1 MLGVGI
7 SNVISLFSGIALFL
21 FGMALMG
28 DGLKQVAGNKLELI
42 LYRLTGSPVKGFLLG
57 TGVTAVIQSS
67 SATSVMVVGFV
78 NSGMMKVRQSISI
91 VLGAILGTSITGWII
106 CLSDIGSTGGWM
118 DLFSTATL
126 TGVISVIG
134 IVLRMASKDPAKKHI
149 GDILMGFA
157 VLMFGMSTMSAAVSP
172 LRDDPTF
179 IRILTSFSNPFLGIL
194 FGTLFTCVLQ
204 SASAAVGIL
213 QALAS
218 TGIIDFSIA
227 LPIIMGIAI
236 GAAMPVLLS
245 AIGASVD
252 GKRTAMVYLVAEV
265 TGVILFAAIYYTLDA
280 LIRFPFA
287 DRIMTSVSIA
297 FVNTVFRFI
306 KVVALLPF
314 TQQIEKAVN
323 LLVRDKPQQKTVEP
337 EAMRLEERFIQH
349 PALAIEQSRLTINA
363 MAEEAKRNFVE
374 AVALLHGY
382 SDERFRLVENLE
394 TSVDRYEDKLGTY
407 LVKVTEREMTAKQ
420 NAEVSKFL
428 HTISD
433 FERISDHALNIAEG
447 ARELHQKNLSFS
459 DAAAGNGLCLGS
471 IVALVFTFLYYWLR
485 GLIKFEKSMESIPNG
500 FIQMISPILIL
511 CFAWTLCGLCRDDG
525 LQVGEFVKGVMAGTG
540 SLAKFLPA
548 VIFIV
553 ACFIGFATGTSWGT
567 IGIMV
572 PLVCAVFDWNSQVT
586 LLSIGLAASCAGGVC
601 GDHLSPISDTTI
613 MASAGAHCYHLNHVS
628 TQIPYGVTVAA
639 VSFVSFIIA
648 GLVQNVVICMIIAIA
663 LMIVTLFVIKAVVAK
678 KHAAVIAEIAAAN
691 KAHYAAK

>member
-1 MLGVGI
+1 MGI
-7 SNVISLFSGIALFL
+7 SNVISLLSGIALFL

-42 LYRLTGSPVKGFLLG
+42 LYRLTGNPIKGFLLG
-57 TGVTAVIQSS
+57 AGVTAVIQSS
-67 SATSVMVVGFV
+67 SATSVMIVGFV
-78 NSGMMKVRQSISI
+78 NSGMMKVRQAISI

-106 CLSDIGSTGGWM
+106 CLSDIGSTGGWL

-134 IVLRMASKDPAKKHI
+134 IVLRMTAKNPAKKHV

-157 VLMFGMSTMSAAVSP
+157 VLMFGMSTMSSAVSP

-297 FVNTVFRFI
+297 LVNTVFRFI
-306 KVVALLPF
+306 KVVGLLPF
-314 TQQIEKAVN
+314 TRQIEKTVN
-323 LLVRDKPQQKTVEP
+323 FLVREKPQQKAAEP

-382 SDERFRLVENLE
+382 SDERFKLVEDLE
-394 TSVDRYEDKLGTY
+394 GSVDRYEDKLGTY

-447 ARELHQKNLSFS
+447 AKELHQKKLSFS
-459 DAAAGNGLCLGS
+459 EAAAHELEVMEAALTEILSTAIRSFVNNDLQLAARVEPLEELIDNLCDEMKLHHVDRLQKGLCTLGQGFVFNDLLTNYERVADHCS
-471 IVALVFTFLYYWLR
+471 NIAVALIELESDSFDTHEYLNSLKELKSDMYERYYEEYRRVYQL
-485 GLIKFEKSMESIPNG
+485 
-500 FIQMISPILIL
+500 
-511 CFAWTLCGLCRDDG
+511 
-525 LQVGEFVKGVMAGTG
+525 
-540 SLAKFLPA
+540 
-548 VIFIV
+548 
-553 ACFIGFATGTSWGT
+553 
-567 IGIMV
+567 
-572 PLVCAVFDWNSQVT
+572 
-586 LLSIGLAASCAGGVC
+586 
-601 GDHLSPISDTTI
+601 
-613 MASAGAHCYHLNHVS
+613 
-628 TQIPYGVTVAA
+628 
-639 VSFVSFIIA
+639 
-648 GLVQNVVICMIIAIA
+648 
-663 LMIVTLFVIKAVVAK
+663 
-678 KHAAVIAEIAAAN
+678 
-691 KAHYAAK
+691 

>member
-78 NSGMMKVRQSISI
+78 NSGMMKVRQSIPI

-172 LRDDPTF
+172 LREDPTF

-265 TGVILFAAIYYTLDA
+265 TGVIFFAAIYYCLDA
-280 LIRFPFA
+280 LIRFPLA

-297 FVNTVFRFI
+297 FANTVFRFI

-314 TQQIEKAVN
+314 TRQIEKVVD
-323 LLVRDKPQQKTVEP
+323 LLVPDKPQQKPVEP
-337 EAMRLEERFIQH
+337 EAVRLEERFIQH

-374 AVALLHGY
+374 AVALLHGF
-382 SDERFRLVENLE
+382 SDERYKLVEDLE
-394 TSVDRYEDKLGTY
+394 KSVDRYEDKLGTY
-407 LVKVTEREMTAKQ
+407 LVKVTEREMTVRQ

-428 HTISD
+428 HTLSD

-447 ARELHQKNLSFS
+447 AKELHEKNLSFS
-459 DAAAGNGLCLGS
+459 DAAAHELEVVEAALTEILSTAIRSFVNNDLQLAARVEPLEELIDNLCDELKLHHVDRLQKGLCTLGQGFVFNDLLTNYER
-471 IVALVFTFLYYWLR
+471 VADHCSNIAVAMIEL
-485 GLIKFEKSMESIPNG
+485 ESDSFDTHEYLN
-500 FIQMISPILIL
+500 S
-511 CFAWTLCGLCRDDG
+511 
-525 LQVGEFVKGVMAGTG
+525 VKEM
-540 SLAKFLPA
+540 K
-548 VIFIV
+548 
-553 ACFIGFATGTSWGT
+553 
-567 IGIMV
+567 
-572 PLVCAVFDWNSQVT
+572 
-586 LLSIGLAASCAGGVC
+586 
-601 GDHLSPISDTTI
+601 SDTFARYYEEYSRI
-613 MASAGAHCYHLNHVS
+613 Y
-628 TQIPYGVTVAA
+628 QI
-639 VSFVSFIIA
+639 
-648 GLVQNVVICMIIAIA
+648 
-663 LMIVTLFVIKAVVAK
+663 
-678 KHAAVIAEIAAAN
+678 
-691 KAHYAAK
+691 

>member
-1 MLGVGI
+1 MLCVGI
-7 SNVISLFSGIALFL
+7 SNVISLLSGIALFL

-28 DGLKQVAGNKLELI
+28 DGLKRVAGNKLELI
-42 LYRLTGSPVKGFLLG
+42 LYRLTGSPIKGFLLG
-57 TGVTAVIQSS
+57 AGVTAVIQSS
-67 SATSVMVVGFV
+67 SATSVMIVGFV
-78 NSGMMKVRQSISI
+78 NSGMMKVRQAISI

-106 CLSDIGSTGGWM
+106 CLSDIGSTGGWL

-134 IVLRMASKDPAKKHI
+134 IVLRMAAKDPAKKHI

-382 SDERFRLVENLE
+382 SDERFKLVEDLE

-447 ARELHQKNLSFS
+447 AKELHEKNLSFS
-459 DAAAGNGLCLGS
+459 EAAAPELEVMEAALTEILSTAIRSFVNNDLQLAARVEPLEELIDNLCDEMKLHHVDRLQKGLCTLGQGFVFNDLLTNYERVADHCS
-471 IVALVFTFLYYWLR
+471 NIAVALIELESDSFDTHEYLNSLKELKSDMYERYYEEYRRVYQL
-485 GLIKFEKSMESIPNG
+485 
-500 FIQMISPILIL
+500 
-511 CFAWTLCGLCRDDG
+511 
-525 LQVGEFVKGVMAGTG
+525 
-540 SLAKFLPA
+540 
-548 VIFIV
+548 
-553 ACFIGFATGTSWGT
+553 
-567 IGIMV
+567 
-572 PLVCAVFDWNSQVT
+572 
-586 LLSIGLAASCAGGVC
+586 
-601 GDHLSPISDTTI
+601 
-613 MASAGAHCYHLNHVS
+613 
-628 TQIPYGVTVAA
+628 
-639 VSFVSFIIA
+639 
-648 GLVQNVVICMIIAIA
+648 
-663 LMIVTLFVIKAVVAK
+663 
-678 KHAAVIAEIAAAN
+678 
-691 KAHYAAK
+691 